1 VSVSVFDFR
10 SGTTYQYAPAE
21 HFDAASTVKLQILG
35 TALYRAQQHH
45 RWLTPYER
53 SEAVPMIE
61 DSDNTAADALW
72 ANVGAAPSVQRF
84 DDLVPMLN
92 TRVSFAWGLT
102 QITAPDCVRLV
113 RRYVTPNSLLDSR
126 SRLYGRSLMEHVT
139 PSQRWGISG
148 GVPAGATVALKN
160 GWLPQPSTAWTIN
173 SMGWVHGHGRNYAIA
188 VLTDQNS
195 SMGHGISTIEGI
207 SARVWRELT

>member
-1 VSVSVFDFR
+1 MLDI
-10 SGTTYQYAPAE
+10 
-21 HFDAASTVKLQILG
+21 K
-35 TALYRAQQHH
+35 
-45 RWLTPYER
+45 
-53 SEAVPMIE
+53 
-61 DSDNTAADALW
+61 
-72 ANVGAAPSVQRF
+72 RF

-102 QITAPDCVRLV
+102 QITAPDCVHLV
-113 RRYVTPNSLLDSR
+113 RGYVTPNSLLDSR